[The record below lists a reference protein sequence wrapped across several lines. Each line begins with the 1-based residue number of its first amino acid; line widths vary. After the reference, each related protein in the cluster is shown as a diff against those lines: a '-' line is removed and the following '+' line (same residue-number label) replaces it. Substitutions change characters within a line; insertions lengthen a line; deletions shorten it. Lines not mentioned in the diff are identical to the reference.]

1 MFSSLIKNLSILK
14 KFLFI
19 NLLIFIFIGTF
30 TIIYLN
36 YVQPNLIKKKTS
48 LQIEVINNTIS
59 NLNRLDIAFKKDEV
73 KKFLLSTR
81 FLFQNLD
88 RVIFFNESFEI
99 LADTDT
105 LDLDPRSFSSRIEI
119 VEFDLQNNEDKE
131 KSSDELIDSKK
142 KSQFKD
148 TLQEYSISDDYGK
161 PVTFTIETY
170 NKFKLSTI
178 KNVLL
183 NDQNVGYILISQ
195 NANDVKTAINE
206 RKTFVIR
213 TAILIAIVIFIFSLV
228 LNRYFL
234 KPIKN
239 LVNYTENIKDKS
251 KKKIDIKTAINERK
265 TFVIRTAILI
275 AVVIFIFSLVLN
287 RYFLKPIKNLVN
299 YTENIKEKSKKKI
312 DIKSL
317 IERNDELGTLSLS
330 LDEMTNELQKRVNTA
345 ENFSTDLVHEIR
357 NPLASLKSA
366 SEILEVTNDN
376 IEKEKL
382 TKILTH
388 DVERIERLITDY
400 SQMLKDEVAIT
411 KESMKILDL
420 KKIADSVV
428 DDFNAIYNTKRGIN
442 IDLQFKNSG
451 EKFNIKGIE
460 NRIEQV
466 LANLLENSISFS
478 KDNQKII
485 VKLSQKKD
493 GKISLSVID
502 EGIGFKEKNTDKIFR
517 RFYSNRPDKFGEHS
531 GLGLNI
537 VKNLVDLHGGQVIAS
552 NNVSK
557 KGAKVE
563 IIFPKFN

>member
-19 NLLIFIFIGTF
+19 NLLIFIFIGTL

-48 LQIEVINNTIS
+48 LQIEVINNTIN
-59 NLNRLDIAFKKDEV
+59 NLNRLNIEFEKNEV

-119 VEFDLQNNEDKE
+119 VEFDLQNNQDKE
-131 KSSDELIDSKK
+131 KSTDEIINSEK
-142 KSQFKD
+142 KSEFKE

-161 PVTFTIETY
+161 PVTFTNETY

-178 KNVLL
+178 KNVLI
-183 NDQNVGYILISQ
+183 DDENVGYILISQ
-195 NANDVKTAINE
+195 NANDV
-206 RKTFVIR
+206 
-213 TAILIAIVIFIFSLV
+213 
-228 LNRYFL
+228 
-234 KPIKN
+234 
-239 LVNYTENIKDKS
+239 
-251 KKKIDIKTAINERK
+251 KTAINERK

-317 IERNDELGTLSLS
+317 IKRNDELGTLSLS

-366 SEILEVTNDN
+366 SELLEVTNSN
-376 IEKEKL
+376 PEKEKL

-411 KESMKILDL
+411 RESMKILDL

-478 KDNQKII
+478 KDNQNIV

-502 EGIGFKEKNTDKIFR
+502 EGIGFKEKNTDKIFK

-552 NNVSK
+552 NNVNK

-563 IIFPKFN
+563 IIFPKLN